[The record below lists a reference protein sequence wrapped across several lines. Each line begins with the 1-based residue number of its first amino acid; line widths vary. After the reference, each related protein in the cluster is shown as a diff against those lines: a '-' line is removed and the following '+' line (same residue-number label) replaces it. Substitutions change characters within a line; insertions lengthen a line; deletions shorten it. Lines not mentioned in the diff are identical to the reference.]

1 MLLSLTE
8 FFDKVNCLRMNL
20 STLLT
25 IKIFSQRLSTFRPRT
40 AKRDQKTYYTAEI
53 ESACRKLP
61 LGLKIPWET
70 CPGKSKVTWVLSP
83 KLSQRLEFSCPRD
96 FCLGNV
102 PAIFVQVPSVP
113 RIRVSWPMGLKIPVF
128 VSRDSKRIGFQSH
141 FPFLFI
147 FLIIK

>member
-1 MLLSLTE
+1 
-8 FFDKVNCLRMNL
+8 MNL

-96 FCLGNV
+96 FCPSPKRPKDSSLMAYGTQNSGICE
-102 PAIFVQVPSVP
+102 PRLKAHWISVP
-113 RIRVSWPMGLKIPVF
+113 FSIPVY
-128 VSRDSKRIGFQSH
+128 
-141 FPFLFI
+141 FPYY
-147 FLIIK
+147 